1 MGGKKAVKSSGGV
14 RQAEEEK
21 MVTPLSLHSL
31 HLIFLLGILQP
42 SLLFL
47 SLFYLPQ
54 RAASSTL
61 TSTES
66 ISIFSRGFHAI
77 TPLYDNPD
85 SLPPSA
91 LLDAVLPSAA
101 IAIFITQA
109 YITRALGKWINTEQ
123 RRYSSESTGS
133 GSLEQL
139 AMTILTLPL
148 STTIF
153 LAILTGLLGA
163 PIPFTTTSTGTTET
177 TSTLALSFHL
187 AILLA
192 LVPAHVLGADLAQWD
207 VVFLPAALIST
218 KDDKKRKGRE
228 AWHAVVFYPVVGAL
242 AGGLLSGFGLALDW
256 GRPWQAWPLPPLVG
270 SSAGLILGN
279 WLGIRAWS
287 KAAWSARVA
296 SG

>member
-1 MGGKKAVKSSGGV
+1 
-14 RQAEEEK
+14 

-54 RAASSTL
+54 RAASSSSTL
-61 TSTES
+61 TSTTES

-77 TPLYDNPD
+77 ALLYDNPD

-207 VVFLPAALIST
+207 VVFLPAALSSST
-218 KDDKKRKGRE
+218 NDDKKRKGRE